1 MLRSHS
7 HRYPSLQTP
16 TPLKFLADASGE
28 TTRNIKSTQQNYR
41 NYKTTKLRYRPLL
54 VIFIIIHCTLIFAFS
69 FLFLISSQFLLEFC
83 LLSLSRSNCVY
94 CSFYHCIVSIYSA
107 VKLLVCFN
115 KLTVTVTVTAR
126 FSRLLRHP
134 ACKRSGIIMV
144 EWEGME

>member
-1 MLRSHS
+1 MM
-7 HRYPSLQTP
+7 YNTPVKPSMQVYEAMMNVSLTVWIGNRHTYSRFSDRRDTRATP
-16 TPLKFLADASGE
+16 SISVEILS
-28 TTRNIKSTQQNYR
+28 TT
-41 NYKTTKLRYRPLL
+41 
-54 VIFIIIHCTLIFAFS
+54 AFS

-126 FSRLLRHP
+126 FNRLLRQP